1 MRQPIILDELD
12 RTGQEVDLSEEAA
25 AALSATGLVEVRPA
39 LHSRW
44 LLLPAGKVGAVRI
57 DDLQV
62 QVRPKDR
69 VGLTRLLF
77 LLGYAQDPGFRP
89 EDVAAVDQPELWP
102 ALAESLARLA
112 ERATGGGVLQGYV
125 TVEDALRSVR
135 GRIRIGDQIA
145 RRPGFMVPVEVTY
158 DEFTVD
164 IPENQILRTAV
175 RRMLGVPGLSN
186 SAAGRLAHID
196 GRLAEVSILR
206 HGQPIPS
213 WQPTR
218 LNQRYHA
225 ALRLSELILKNLSA
239 EAGDG
244 NVQVAAFVV
253 NMAKVFGD
261 FVGTA
266 LTESLRRYPGVTR
279 LQYPE
284 HLDER
289 VNGEAAG
296 IPMRVDIV
304 HSVGGRPRLVF
315 DAKYKAAGPGDTY
328 PNADHYQML
337 AYSTAL
343 RVPTAWLVYAGGG
356 RPKVRKIRHT
366 GIEVV
371 EYPLNLR
378 AEPRRLLE
386 QIDLLARRAWASGM
400 ESLDVTAS

>member
-1 MRQPIILDELD
+1 MSEPITLDELE
-12 RTGQEVDLSEEAA
+12 RTAHEVDLSEDAA

-39 LHSRW
+39 LRGRW

-77 LLGYAQDPGFRP
+77 LLGYAQNPGFRE
-89 EDVAAVDQPELWP
+89 EDVAAVDQPDLWP

-112 ERATGGGVLQGYV
+112 ERATAGGVQQGYL
-125 TVEDALRSVR
+125 TVEESLRSVR
-135 GRIRIGDQIA
+135 GRIRIGEQIA

-206 HGQPIPS
+206 HGQPIPV

-225 ALRLSELILKNLSA
+225 ALRLSEIILRNLSA
-239 EAGDG
+239 DASDG

-253 NMAKVFGD
+253 NMATVFED

-266 LTESLRRYPGVTR
+266 LTEALRRYPGATR
-279 LQYPE
+279 LQYPDR
-284 HLDER
+284 LDER
-289 VNGEAAG
+289 VPGEAAG

-304 HSVGGRPRLVF
+304 HSVDRRPRLVF
-315 DAKYKAAGPGDTY
+315 DAKYKTAGPGDTY

-337 AYSTAL
+337 AYCTAL
-343 RVPTAWLVYAGGG
+343 QVPTAWLIYAGGG
-356 RPKVRKIRHT
+356 RPNLRRIRHT
-366 GIEVV
+366 DIEVV

-378 AEPRRLLE
+378 AEPKELLE
-386 QIDLLARRAWASGM
+386 QIDLLARRAWARGSWGSR
-400 ESLDVTAS
+400 ESA

>member
-1 MRQPIILDELD
+1 MSQQITLDELD
-12 RTGQEVDLSEEAA
+12 WTGHEVDLSEERA
-25 AALSATGLVEVRPA
+25 AALSSTGLVEVRPA
-39 LHSRW
+39 SYGRW

-69 VGLTRLLF
+69 VGLTRLIF
-77 LLGYAQDPGFRP
+77 LLGYAQDPGFRE

-112 ERATGGGVLQGYV
+112 EHATGGGVQQGYL
-125 TVEDALRSVR
+125 TIEESLRSVR

-196 GRLAEVSILR
+196 GRLAEVSILH
-206 HGQPIPS
+206 HGQPIPV

-225 ALRLSELILKNLSA
+225 ALRLSELILRNLSA

-253 NMAKVFGD
+253 NMAKVFED

-266 LTESLRRYPGVTR
+266 LTEALRRYPGVTR
-279 LQYPE
+279 LQYPDR
-284 HLDER
+284 LDER
-289 VNGEAAG
+289 VPGEAAG

-304 HSVGGRPRLVF
+304 HSVDRSPRLVF
-315 DAKYKAAGPGDTY
+315 DAKYKTAGPGDTY

-337 AYSTAL
+337 AYCCAL

-356 RPKVRKIRHT
+356 RPKVRRIRHT
-366 GIEVV
+366 DIEVV
-371 EYPLNLR
+371 EYPLDLR
-378 AEPRRLLE
+378 AEPRHLLE
-386 QIDLLARRAWASGM
+386 QIDLLARRAWARGSWRGR
-400 ESLDVTAS
+400 ESA

>member
-1 MRQPIILDELD
+1 
-12 RTGQEVDLSEEAA
+12 
-25 AALSATGLVEVRPA
+25 TGLVEVRPA
-39 LHSRW
+39 LRGRW

-62 QVRPKDR
+62 QVTPKER

-89 EDVAAVDQPELWP
+89 EDVVAVDQPELWP

-175 RRMLGVPGLSN
+175 RRMLGVSGLSN

-239 EAGDG
+239 EAGEG

-253 NMAKVFGD
+253 NMAKVFED

-266 LTESLRRYPGVTR
+266 LREALRRYPGVTR
-279 LQYPE
+279 LQYPD

-289 VNGEAAG
+289 VRGEAAG

-356 RPKVRKIRHT
+356 RPKVRKIRYT
-366 GIEVV
+366 DVEVV
-371 EYPLNLR
+371 EYPLDLR
-378 AEPRRLLE
+378 AELLHLLE
-386 QIDLLARRAWASGM
+386 QIDLLARRAWARGIWGSR
-400 ESLDVTAS
+400 ESA